1 MPLRTGSELPSLDGV
16 STWINGAPTGEELA
30 GKPLL
35 VHFWSISCYICHD
48 VAAEVARWQ
57 AEYGPRGLE
66 VIGIHQPR
74 GPEEL
79 DIAKVTADA
88 NTAMGI
94 TWPAAIDNEHTARL
108 QLDAAS
114 RGNRPSLNA
123 QVSGGMEDG
132 VAPAL
137 YDNKGY
143 VQAGLALEVPIFTGR
158 RVTGERM
165 EADAGVR
172 SAEARE
178 RELDQSITTE
188 VADAYSDFNA
198 ARSRLANADTVV
210 EQAREALDLA
220 QTRYTNGVITNFELL
235 DAQSAS
241 RAAEL
246 SRQQARYDCVLA
258 RQAVAR
264 AAGVAP
270 QP

>member
-1 MPLRTGSELPSLDGV
+1 
-16 STWINGAPTGEELA
+16 
-30 GKPLL
+30 
-35 VHFWSISCYICHD
+35 
-48 VAAEVARWQ
+48 
-57 AEYGPRGLE
+57 
-66 VIGIHQPR
+66 
-74 GPEEL
+74 
-79 DIAKVTADA
+79 
-88 NTAMGI
+88 
-94 TWPAAIDNEHTARL
+94 
-108 QLDAAS
+108 
-114 RGNRPSLNA
+114 
-123 QVSGGMEDG
+123 
-132 VAPAL
+132 
-137 YDNKGY
+137 
-143 VQAGLALEVPIFTGR
+143 
-158 RVTGERM
+158 
-165 EADAGVR
+165 DAGVR